1 MGYDLRALNRAH
13 DALGVS
19 GMVSG
24 QSGASNRRTMPY
36 DPVELVEL
44 PTEVLAVITEM
55 RAATRASGD
64 GGTKVTRAERR
75 RVVKAALHLAYVLT
89 RDGLD

>member
-13 DALGVS
+13 VALVGS
-19 GMVSG
+19 HMVWG
-24 QSGASNRRTMPY
+24 QSGATNRRTMPY
-36 DPVELVEL
+36 DPAELVEL

>member
-24 QSGASNRRTMPY
+24 QSGASNRRIMY
-36 DPVELVEL
+36 DPAELVEL

>member
-1 MGYDLRALNRAH
+1 
-13 DALGVS
+13 
-19 GMVSG
+19 
-24 QSGASNRRTMPY
+24 MPY
-36 DPVELVEL
+36 DPAELVEL

-55 RAATRASGD
+55 RAATRASSD

-75 RVVKAALHLAYVLT
+75 RIVRAALHLAFVLG

>member
-13 DALGVS
+13 VALGVF
-19 GMVSG
+19 GMVSEVP
-24 QSGASNRRTMPY
+24 GATNRRTMPY
-36 DPVELVEL
+36 DPAELVEL

-55 RAATRASGD
+55 RAATRASSD

-75 RVVKAALHLAYVLT
+75 RIVRAALHLAYVLT
-89 RDGLD
+89 RDGVD

>member
-13 DALGVS
+13 VALGVF
-19 GMVSG
+19 GMVSEVP
-24 QSGASNRRTMPY
+24 GATNRRTMY
-36 DPVELVEL
+36 DPAELVEL

-55 RAATRASGD
+55 RAATRASSD

-75 RVVKAALHLAYVLT
+75 RIVRAALHLAYVLT